1 MTATSTHNRIGAH
14 FADSPATTAEL
25 PELPKSARE
34 RGRLWSDA
42 VFQAVLALKQQ
53 LTHVDVG
60 VVAAAAN
67 TIIAL
72 EQTRMRHGASVAG
85 SEAESEAQLQ
95 FEAEELAEREARAKR
110 RAETAAPTPTV
121 APRSNGQASAEHARE
136 ASAAFE
142 NDGMPLPMP
151 PVTFVASIL
160 ETCGLQPK
168 EIPAG
173 GFMAFLRTLD
183 SDQPELRPSA
193 ASKRE
198 RSSGVS

>member
-1 MTATSTHNRIGAH
+1 MTATSTHNRIGTH

-95 FEAEELAEREARAKR
+95 FEAEELADREARAKR
-110 RAETAAPTPTV
+110 RAETAAPTV

-160 ETCGLQPK
+160 DTCGLQAN